1 MFQKNAV
8 WLLSNLCRMRDGVP
22 ANFEKVSI
30 CLPYM
35 KECLTCDQEEIVV
48 DACWSFVFVTDSNK
62 ENTKVSIILG
72 VGY

>member
-1 MFQKNAV
+1 MFQKNSV

-35 KECLTCDQEEIVV
+35 MECLLSDKEEIVV

-62 ENTKVSIILG
+62 ANTRV
-72 VGY
+72 